1 MSWIGVLKRITCAS
15 LMMGLLAIVG
25 CSETPSPVSSSESQL
40 SDASSASALLRFG
53 AGGQPAAKSM
63 GDDDDDDGDDDDGD
77 DDDGDGDDVAVDD
90 YENGFTTSAIIGPK
104 GGKLKIK
111 DKGPKKDEDGSKL
124 HAALSVELKIP
135 KDALD
140 VEEEIS
146 MRVSGYFLSELIIAF
161 APGGL
166 DFAEDARLKIRLER
180 DRVDLDAATLY
191 GVHTTHT
198 GETEVVLVEVEAKG
212 SGDVILNVRV
222 PGFSRY
228 SLGE

>member
-77 DDDGDGDDVAVDD
+77 GDDVAVDD
-90 YENGFTTSAIIGPK
+90 YENGLTTSAIIGPK

>member
-1 MSWIGVLKRITCAS
+1 MRQHLLELAAGQHEPVCAA
-15 LMMGLLAIVG
+15 GHRDAELAPVAHRVDEDRRDRALAVG
-25 CSETPSPVSSSESQL
+25 HQA
-40 SDASSASALLRFG
+40 DALDADFRAVIEEV
-53 AGGQPAAKSM
+53 
-63 GDDDDDDGDDDDGD
+63 
-77 DDDGDGDDVAVDD
+77 GDDVAVDD
-90 YENGFTTSAIIGPK
+90 YENGLTTSAIIGPK

>member
-63 GDDDDDDGDDDDGD
+63 GDDDDDDGD